1 MEENSYI
8 KRQRVYKTIMLVI
21 LTAFITFILTSIF
34 ISNQL
39 ESNSTTN
46 NSSLSSIIQNLTG
59 GSSLQKAMATIEEEV
74 KEKYLNEYDENKAIE
89 GAMAGYVAAL
99 GDPYTEYI
107 PADEMEEYTQTI
119 MGNYVGIGIYMT
131 KNTEKNLIQV
141 LAPIRESPAEKA
153 GIKTGDFLVKI
164 DGVEYTGDE
173 MTQASNKI
181 KGEEGTKV
189 TLEILRGEETLTF
202 EIERQKINTNPV
214 YADVI
219 DGNIGYLGISS
230 FDEGVAE
237 DFKTKFQSLKEKGIT
252 SLIIDLR
259 DNGGGIVDEATKIV
273 DYIVPKGKEI
283 LITVD
288 KNKNEEI
295 TKAEED
301 VLIDMPIVVL
311 VNASS
316 ASASEILAGALKDLG
331 EATIVGTKTYGKGI
345 IQQFLSL
352 SNGGGLKITIE
363 EYYTPNRTKINGVGI
378 TPDVEVELEQ
388 SVTGLPTD
396 QKDTQ
401 LNKAKEILKSEQ

>member
-8 KRQRVYKTIMLVI
+8 KRQRLYKGIMLVL

-34 ISNQL
+34 VSNQL
-39 ESNSTTN
+39 GNNATSN
-46 NSSLSSIIQNLTG
+46 NSLTSIFQNIT
-59 GSSLQKAMATIEEEV
+59 GSSSLTKSLETIEKLV
-74 KEKYLNEYDENKAIE
+74 KDKYLNEIDEKKAIE
-89 GAMAGYVAAL
+89 GAIEGYVASL
-99 GDPYTEYI
+99 GDSYTEYI
-107 PADEMEEYTQTI
+107 PSDEMEDYTQAI

-131 KNTEKNLIQV
+131 INTEKNLIQV
-141 LAPIRESPAEKA
+141 IAPIRESPAEEA
-153 GIKTGDFLVKI
+153 GIKSGDFITKI
-164 DGVEYTGDE
+164 NGVSYTGDE
-173 MTQASNKI
+173 LTQASNII

-189 TLEILRGEETLTF
+189 TLEILRGEQTLTL
-202 EIERQKINTNPV
+202 EVERRNINTNPV
-214 YADVI
+214 YSDIV
-219 DGNIGYLGISS
+219 DGDIGYLGISS

-237 DFKTKFQSLKEKGIT
+237 DFKNKFLSLKEQGIK

-259 DNGGGIVDEATKIV
+259 DNGGGIVEEATQII

-288 KNKNEEI
+288 KDKNEEI

-316 ASASEILAGALKDLG
+316 ASASEILAGALKDLD
-331 EATIVGTKTYGKGI
+331 EATIVGSKTYGKGV
-345 IQQFLSL
+345 IQEFLSL

-378 TPDVEVELEQ
+378 TPDVEVELET

-396 QKDTQ
+396 AKDTQ
-401 LNKAKEILKSEQ
+401 LNKAKEILHQQ

>member
-74 KEKYLNEYDENKAIE
+74 KEKYLSEYDENKAIE

-252 SLIIDLR
+252 
-259 DNGGGIVDEATKIV
+259 
-273 DYIVPKGKEI
+273 
-283 LITVD
+283 
-288 KNKNEEI
+288 
-295 TKAEED
+295 
-301 VLIDMPIVVL
+301 
-311 VNASS
+311 
-316 ASASEILAGALKDLG
+316 
-331 EATIVGTKTYGKGI
+331 
-345 IQQFLSL
+345 
-352 SNGGGLKITIE
+352 
-363 EYYTPNRTKINGVGI
+363 
-378 TPDVEVELEQ
+378 
-388 SVTGLPTD
+388 
-396 QKDTQ
+396 
-401 LNKAKEILKSEQ
+401 